1 MIATSTINHSKFLVD
16 NVLLRTGKDLPAET
30 EAKLTLLKREKVR
43 QPVIFIGMN
52 TCGIIA
58 GADKTKS
65 AVKQYLADRKIKA
78 EIVEVGCSGICSD
91 EPLMDVQLPE
101 MNRIALKR
109 VTEEK
114 VSSILDDI
122 FHNIAPLD
130 HVLGQ
135 YEGTSKVWQGVEDIS
150 KHPFFRGQS
159 RLLLS
164 NAGIINPLSIEEFIA
179 RGGYA
184 AFIKAI
190 TIYTH
195 GEICDI
201 VEKSELKGRAGGGFP
216 TGTKWKI
223 AYNTP
228 ADQKY
233 IICNA
238 QESDPGAFM
247 DRALIES
254 LPHQLIEGL
263 AIASYAIGATRAIIY
278 IRQEYSLAIKR
289 LEEALDQA
297 ADYGLL
303 GHNIFN
309 SGFNLDISIRKGPG
323 AFVCG
328 EETALIGSLE
338 GKRGMPQTKPPY
350 PAVSGLFK
358 KPTIINNVESLSNIP
373 NIIQNGP
380 QWFHTLGTENSRG
393 TKIFALSG
401 KIKNAG
407 LIEVSMGTSLREI
420 INDIGGGIKN
430 SMKFK
435 ALQIGGPNGY
445 CLSENHLDLKVDFDE
460 LREAGFGIGSG
471 GITVFDESTC
481 MVDVTKYF
489 MDFMQKQSC
498 GKCIPCREG
507 SKRMLEILDS
517 ISKKPADTNG
527 HSALERFKGVMQLE
541 SIAEV
546 MKDTSLCGLGQ
557 NAPNP
562 VVTSLR
568 WFRDEFEE
576 HIFDRKC
583 RSNVCKELRTYL
595 IDVDSCTGCT
605 ICARKC
611 PVNAIIGT
619 ERHPFFIV
627 QEKCIS
633 CGICMDAC
641 KFDAVRIE

>member
-1 MIATSTINHSKFLVD
+1 MIATSTINHNKFLVD
-16 NVLLRTGKDLPAET
+16 NVLLNPNKTLSSET
-30 EAKLTLLKREKVR
+30 LSKLALLKREKIR
-43 QPVIFIGMN
+43 QPVIYIGSN
-52 TCGIIA
+52 TCGKIA
-58 GADKTKS
+58 GAEITKQ
-65 AVKQYLADRKIKA
+65 AVQQYLADRKIRA
-78 EIVEVGCSGICSD
+78 EIVEVGCIGICSE
-91 EPLMDVQLPE
+91 EPLMDVQLPDS
-101 MNRIALKR
+101 NRICMKQ

-122 FHNIAPLD
+122 FHHIVPSG

-135 YEGTSKVWQGVEDIS
+135 YEGDGPWSGVPLLED
-150 KHPFFRGQS
+150 HDFFRMQS
-159 RLLLS
+159 RLLLAKS
-164 NAGIINPLSIEEFIA
+164 GVINPVSIEEYIA
-179 RGGYA
+179 NDGYTA
-184 AFIKAI
+184 LIKAI
-190 TIYTH
+190 SIYTRD
-195 GEICDI
+195 EICDI
-201 VEKSELKGRAGGGFP
+201 VEESELKGRAGGGFS
-216 TGTKWKI
+216 TGKKWKI
-223 AYNTP
+223 ARN
-228 ADQKY
+228 ASSDQKY
-233 IICNA
+233 VICNA

-263 AIASYAIGATRAIIY
+263 AIAAYAIGATRAIIY
-278 IRQEYSLAIKR
+278 IRQEYTLAIKR
-289 LEEALDQA
+289 LQEALDQA
-297 ADYGLL
+297 TEYGLL

-309 SGFNLDISIRKGPG
+309 SGFNLDIIIKKGPG

-350 PAVSGLFK
+350 PAVSGFHK
-358 KPTIINNVESLSNIP
+358 KPTIINNVESLSNVS
-373 NIIQNGP
+373 NIIRNGP
-380 QWFHTLGTENSRG
+380 RWFHSLGTENSKG

-407 LIEVSMGTSLREI
+407 LLEVQMGTTLREI
-420 INDIGGGIKN
+420 IFDIGKGIRDEK
-430 SMKFK
+430 KFK
-435 ALQIGGPNGY
+435 ALQIGGPSGY
-445 CLSENHLDLKVDFDE
+445 CLSADHLDLKVDFDE
-460 LREAGFGIGSG
+460 LKEKGFSIGSG

-517 ISKKPADTNG
+517 ISKKPVDSNG
-527 HSALERFKGVMQLE
+527 HAALERFKGVMQLE
-541 SIAEV
+541 TIAEV

-562 VVTSLR
+562 VMTALK

-583 RSNVCKELRTYL
+583 RANMCKELRTYY

-605 ICARKC
+605 MCAKKC

-641 KFDAVRIE
+641 KFEAISID